1 MFLQFM
7 KLQEAKDFITAICN
21 EHPNEFISF
30 KSNEFEGCNIVTA
43 IKYDGNSYLIR
54 TNCGDISPFDINSED
69 SITIA
74 NNIKKWFVQ
83 QKAAQIPSIPQ
94 T

>member
-1 MFLQFM
+1 M

-54 TNCGDISPFDINSED
+54 TNCGNISPFDVNSED

-74 NNIKKWFVQ
+74 NNIKKWFIQ
-83 QKAAQIPSIPQ
+83 
-94 T
+94 